1 MAKIEKKEPQTA
13 QVPVE
18 DQKSAKGGSLPAGQ
32 TGVLGGKS
40 ASEDYFADFDFPGLK
55 LDLESMLKSGVHFG
69 HQKSRKDPRMEPYIY
84 TTRKGISILDL
95 QRTSE
100 KLEEALAFLKEIKSS
115 GKQVLFVGT
124 KKQIKDILRSA
135 AKRCEMPYIVERWL
149 GGTFT
154 NFRVI
159 RSRAKYLNDGL
170 SKMEKGEFNMYTKL
184 ERMKKVEELEKLE
197 KKMGGIKDM
206 AELPGV
212 VFVADVKEDELAVKE
227 ARKVGIPV
235 VGIVDTNCNPAVV
248 DYPIPAND
256 DAISSVRLILAYI
269 CKALLEKPVISS

>member
-1 MAKIEKKEPQTA
+1 MVKIEEKESQAA
-13 QVPVE
+13 QVPAE
-18 DQKSAKGGSLPAGQ
+18 AQKSRLAGSA
-32 TGVLGGKS
+32 LGGKT
-40 ASEDYFADFDFPGLK
+40 ASEDYFADFDFPSLK

-95 QRTSE
+95 QKTLE
-100 KLEEALAFLKEIKSS
+100 KLEEALAFLKEIKDS

-124 KKQIKDILRSA
+124 KKQIKDIIQSA

-184 ERMKKVEELEKLE
+184 ERMKKAEELERLE
-197 KKMGGIKDM
+197 KKMGGIKNM

-212 VFVADVKEDELAVKE
+212 VFVADVKEDELAIKE

-269 CKALLEKPVISS
+269 CKALSE